1 MIRNQTIPIRYIAFT
16 VVIAVSLS
24 ACTADVL
31 FSRWVPA
38 TATSSALPVTET
50 SLPVDEEPISLSTQ
64 VMVSVTETPEPL
76 APNTATVEIL
86 PSDTVMPDPAISP
99 VQSGTTTNALIS
111 TRTFTPTL
119 TVTNTP
125 TPPFA
130 YLQIKKPGA
139 DSFVVSPINIE
150 AMINPGDDGLLRVD
164 LLGENGRIVAHQ
176 ELDYNYAV
184 GNRFWTSPK
193 LYYSIDSVA
202 ELGRLE
208 LSVYDAHSRIIALS
222 TVNLYL
228 QSMGRYEINDPVNL
242 HEHFVIRYPYNN
254 LVIDGGIVYV
264 NGLARPF
271 NDNPIIFEL
280 IDETRNVIGSWEQVI
295 PQPEGNLSHTPFT
308 VQIPYI
314 VYSTTPVRL
323 TIRQESASTIPGNL
337 AITSMQLIL
346 EP

>member
-1 MIRNQTIPIRYIAFT
+1 MRHILFAI
-16 VVIAVSLS
+16 VIVISLS
-24 ACTADVL
+24 ACSPDAL
-31 FSRWVPA
+31 LSRWVPA
-38 TATSSALPVTET
+38 TATYTAPPATET
-50 SLPVDEEPISLSTQ
+50 SLPIEEVSTILPTQ
-64 VMVSVTETPEPL
+64 VTENVTETPQP
-76 APNTATVEIL
+76 AASSTATIQVL
-86 PSDTVMPDPAISP
+86 SSDTVTPEAATLQ
-99 VQSGTTTNALIS
+99 VQSGTLANTLVRTK
-111 TRTFTPTL
+111 TFTPTL

-130 YLQIKKPGA
+130 YLQIKKPGE

-164 LLGENGRIVAHQ
+164 LIGENGRIIAHQ
-176 ELDYNYAV
+176 ELDYNYAI

-193 LYYSIDSVA
+193 LYYTIDSVA

-208 LSVYDAHSRIIALS
+208 LSVYDAYSRIIALS
-222 TVNLYL
+222 TVDLFL
-228 QSMGRYEINDPVNL
+228 QSMGRYEINDAVNL
-242 HEHFVIRYPYNN
+242 HEPFVIRYPYNN
-254 LVIDGGIVYV
+254 LVVDGGIVYV

-280 IDETRNVIGSWEQVI
+280 IDESRTVIGSWEQII
-295 PQPEGNLSHTPFT
+295 PQPEGDLSHTPFT

-314 VYSTTPVRL
+314 VNVTTPVRL
-323 TIRQESASTIPGNL
+323 TIRQESDSTIPGNL